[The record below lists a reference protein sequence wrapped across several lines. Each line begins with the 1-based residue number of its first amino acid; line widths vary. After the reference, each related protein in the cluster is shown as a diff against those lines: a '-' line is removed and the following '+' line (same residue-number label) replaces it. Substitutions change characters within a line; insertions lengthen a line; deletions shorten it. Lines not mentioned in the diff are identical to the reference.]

1 MKFVAKNY
9 LQGYIKYIFN
19 RYISTSTWPWPAK
32 GLSSPDGDLR
42 IMDPAKFLDVST
54 QAYMLL
60 LLLLSLLLLLLGLI
74 RIWRVNVIREV
85 GYHFIFL
92 KVHTHTKV
100 HKIDAF
106 LRIRFP
112 EPRLP
117 YVDRVK

>member
-1 MKFVAKNY
+1 
-9 LQGYIKYIFN
+9 
-19 RYISTSTWPWPAK
+19 
-32 GLSSPDGDLR
+32 
-42 IMDPAKFLDVST
+42 MDPAKFLDVST

-60 LLLLSLLLLLLGLI
+60 LLLLSLLLLLILSLLLLLLLGLI

-106 LRIRFP
+106 LRIIFP